1 MFIEAGRVHDLQA
14 HLRFGQALRHAM
26 QRWADVT
33 MKRLFRNWRGVAGKA
48 VALPSGHDCA
58 TTFGIPRQTAKRLVD
73 AAIAHDKP
81 GDRVGALLRAGRNN
95 GEGCRND
102 RQQKNRDMI

>member
-14 HLRFGQALRHAM
+14 QLRFGQTLRHAM

-33 MKRLFRNWRGVAGKA
+33 MKRLFRNWRGVAGEA
-48 VALPSGHDCA
+48 VALPAGHDCA
-58 TTFGIPRQTAKRLVD
+58 TTFGIPHQTAKRLVD
-73 AAIAHDKP
+73 ATIAHDKP
-81 GDRVGALLRAGRNN
+81 CDRVGTLLRTDRNN
-95 GEGCRND
+95 DEGCRND